1 MAVGLRDDHVAVVGM
16 ACKLPGAN
24 TPREYW
30 RNLAG
35 GVESIVRLSEQDLLA
50 AGVEPREF
58 RHPQYVNAA
67 ALIDEMEW
75 FDARFFGYTP
85 REAQVRDPQG
95 RLFLETCYAAVE
107 DSGYDVTRLGGLVGV
122 FGGMANN
129 RYGERYV
136 ARNAATKAVVGDLA
150 IDVSNGPDYLATAVS
165 YRLGFRGPSLTVQ
178 TACSTALVAVHI
190 ASQALRNGECDYALA
205 GAVEVELP
213 YGVGY
218 TWVEGGID
226 SRTGHIRPFDADA
239 CGTLFGSGVGVV
251 ALKRLGDALA
261 DGDHIYGVIRGSAVN
276 NDGSDR
282 AGFTAPSVSGQAQLV
297 VEALAVAE
305 VHPDSI
311 GFVEAHATGTLVGD
325 PIEIAGLTRA
335 FRAAG
340 ATAIRTTP
348 IGSVKANVGHLGPAA
363 GMAGLIK
370 ACLALRQQ
378 SIPPHINFTTPNPS
392 LELDTSPFYVPTELT
407 SWPRNGAPRRAGV
420 SSFGIGGTNA
430 HLIVEEAPPA
440 EPLDGPRRRWHVLP
454 VSAKTTSALE
464 SAISRLSDALSED
477 TEPELADIAYTLQV
491 GRTGLPHRRA
501 VIASSAAE
509 AAHALEAATTSQ
521 PGAAPTPGTRR
532 RLVMMFPGQ
541 GTLAGGVGRE
551 LRDAEPAFRE
561 ALDECAGLLRAHLDL
576 DLTELLFP
584 ATGGAGAAQ
593 RTLRQTRYAQPALF
607 AVEYAMA
614 RLLASAG
621 LEPAAM
627 IGQSTGE
634 LVAAHLAGV
643 FSLADATALVAARAR
658 LVDQTGP
665 VATLTVRGPEATV
678 AALLPAD
685 VDVVAVNGL
694 QATALAGS
702 EGSLT
707 KVREFLVADGYNCT
721 EVKAAD
727 ASHSRWVEPGLAEF
741 AAVVAGLSLHQPR
754 IPFMSNVTGDWIR
767 REEATD
773 PAYWARQLGEPV
785 RLADGFTTL
794 GSEKD
799 WALVEVGPGDVLS
812 KLADQCIGY
821 TTVPIVTSMRQ
832 PLRRVDDTAV
842 LAEAMKTLWLN
853 GVEVD
858 WSSWSG
864 RRRRVPLPT
873 YPFERRRYWVD
884 PDPVTVTATQQ
895 EAEES
900 QKPLPAD
907 RCTFAPRWYEAALP
921 DHDPAALAGD
931 WLVFASGHPVVEA
944 LIARLATDAAAV
956 TVVRPGPG
964 FAATGAGEF
973 TVRPGDAGD
982 LEQVLDQLSADPPA
996 RIVHALN
1003 VTEPV
1008 DDPVASG
1015 PVAGAMDS
1023 GFFQL
1028 LHLGRWLSRLDQ
1040 ERRPAVYVLSSNV
1053 QEVSGSEHL
1062 EPAKALLLGPAL
1074 LMQRELAGVKVR
1086 SIDVDLPLAL
1096 PEAAAVTQLLAEFAA
1111 DGADLQVAWRGRKRW
1126 RLDYATV
1133 PLDKPDA
1140 SRVAVRPSG
1149 TYLITGGLG
1158 GIGLA
1163 VAESL
1168 GEAAPNTVVLVGRSP
1183 FPPSERWADLIADP
1197 ATAEPLR
1204 SKLVRLQGL
1213 AERGTT
1219 VVTAQ
1224 CDVADDTALA
1234 ELVTTIRER
1243 HGGISG
1249 VYHSAGVAGGGMMA
1263 VRGDADAAA
1272 VLAPKVAGTLALHR
1286 LLGDEVDF
1294 MVLFSSTISATGAF
1308 GQVDYCAASN
1318 FLDAF
1323 ARWSA
1328 QRGRS
1333 VYSIGWA
1340 RWNEFGMSTDTAAT
1354 APEVFRQL
1362 ETGARSEPA
1371 RHPLLSR
1378 RFRGVGDRTVCTA
1391 VLEPGQHWVTA
1402 EHRLAGQELLV
1413 GTALLEMVDGA
1424 YRESVG
1430 NACAVTD
1437 LVFIAP
1443 IGVPEPTDLRI
1454 VMRPD
1459 GEGHTVT
1466 VLAAPVGRE
1475 PRTWSERARCRVV
1488 PVEATPAPRHD
1499 LAAISARCDRLTLG
1513 EQDVSQVDRL
1523 IEFGP
1528 HWHQAVTR
1536 MHVGDREELSRVEL
1550 PAPYWSETGKYR
1562 MHPALLDAAL
1572 GARYEADR
1580 VARGD
1585 TYLPLGYARVR
1596 SYEPLP
1602 PKLWAHLR
1610 HITDG
1615 AAGVATT
1622 DITLLDD
1629 DGKVLAEV
1637 TGYSERRVDP
1647 ARMRST
1653 LAAGA
1658 ASAQPAAATPAS
1670 AQPAAATPASAQP
1683 AAAALVS
1690 PYEDA
1695 LAETGI
1701 DTEVGID
1708 VLGRIMCWR
1717 PEPHLIVCP
1726 EGIHRSLRRSAAL
1739 TLDVIERELEDV
1751 HLLAAAATGE
1761 RPIDTPYLPPETDLQ
1776 RSLARFWS
1784 GALGIAKIG
1793 LDDDFFDL
1801 GGDSLLAVQL
1811 AARMREGLDLEL
1823 AIGRL
1828 FDNPTVRQLAD
1839 YLARTANGRAAVGEV
1854 GRQ

>member
-16 ACKLPGAN
+16 ACKFPGAN

-35 GVESIVRLSEQDLLA
+35 GVESIIRLSEQELLA

-58 RHPQYVNAA
+58 RNPHYVNAA

-107 DSGYDVTRLGGLVGV
+107 DSGYDVTQLGGLVGV

-136 ARNAATKAVVGDLA
+136 ARNAATKSVVGDLA

-165 YRLGFRGPSLTVQ
+165 YRLGFRGPSITVQ

-239 CGTLFGSGVGVV
+239 CGTLFGSGVGVI

-311 GFVEAHATGTLVGD
+311 GLMEAHATGTLVGD
-325 PIEIAGLTRA
+325 PIEVAGLTQA
-335 FRAAG
+335 YRAAG
-340 ATAIRTTP
+340 ATGIRTTP

-370 ACLALRQQ
+370 VCLALRQQ
-378 SIPPHINFTTPNPS
+378 SIPPHINFTAPNPN
-392 LELDTSPFYVPTELT
+392 LELETSPFYVPIELT
-407 SWPRNGAPRRAGV
+407 PWPRNGAPRRAGV

-430 HLIVEEAPPA
+430 HMIVEEAPSA
-440 EPLDGPRRRWHVLP
+440 EPIDGSHRRWHVLP

-464 SAISRLSDALSED
+464 SAVSRLSEALSED
-477 TEPELADIAYTLQV
+477 TEHELADIAYTLQV
-491 GRTGLPHRRA
+491 GRAVLPHRRA
-501 VIASSAAE
+501 VIASSPAE
-509 AAHALEAATTSQ
+509 AAHALVAATSQ
-521 PGAAPTPGTRR
+521 SGAAPTPGIRR

-551 LRDAEPAFRE
+551 LRDVEPAFRE
-561 ALDECAGLLRAHLDL
+561 ALDECAGLLRPHLDL

-584 ATGGAGAAQ
+584 PAGGAAAAQ
-593 RTLRQTRYAQPALF
+593 RALRETRYAQPAVF

-621 LEPAAM
+621 LEPSAM
-627 IGQSTGE
+627 LGQSTGE
-634 LVAAHLAGV
+634 LLAAHLAGV
-643 FSLADATALVAARAR
+643 FSLADAAALVAARAR

-678 AALLPAD
+678 APLLPAE
-685 VDVVAVNGL
+685 VDVVALNGL
-694 QATALAGS
+694 EATVLAGS
-702 EGSLT
+702 EGDLT
-707 KVREFLVADGYNCT
+707 KSREILVAGGFSCT
-721 EVKAAD
+721 EVRAAD
-727 ASHSRWVEPGLAEF
+727 TCHSRWVQPCLAEF
-741 AAVVAGLSLHQPR
+741 AAVVEGLSLNHPG
-754 IPFMSNVTGDWIR
+754 IPFISNVTGDWITP
-767 REEATD
+767 EQATD
-773 PAYWARQLGEPV
+773 PAYWTRQLGSPV
-785 RLADGFTTL
+785 RLADGFATL

-799 WALVEVGPGDVLS
+799 WALVEVGPGDILA

-821 TTVPIVTSMRQ
+821 TAMPIVTSMRQ

-842 LAEAMKTLWLN
+842 VAEALSTLWLY

-864 RRRRVPLPT
+864 RRRRLPLPT
-873 YPFERRRYWVD
+873 YPFERQRYWVD
-884 PDPVTVTATQQ
+884 PDPVTVTSPPQ

-900 QKPLPAD
+900 QEPLPAD
-907 RCTFAPRWYEAALP
+907 RCTFAPRWNEAALP
-921 DHDPAALAGD
+921 EHDPSPPAGN
-931 WLVFASGHPVVEA
+931 WLVFTSGHPVVEA
-944 LIARLATDAAAV
+944 LITRLAADAATV

-964 FAATGAGEF
+964 FAAPGAGEF
-973 TVRPGDAGD
+973 TVRPGDASD
-982 LEQVLDQLSADPPA
+982 LEQLLGHLSVDPPA

-1003 VTEPV
+1003 VTEPA
-1008 DDPVASG
+1008 DDPVAPST
-1015 PVAGAMDS
+1015 VSSAMDS
-1023 GFFQL
+1023 GFFDL
-1028 LHLGRWLSRLDQ
+1028 LHLGQWLSRLDQ
-1040 ERRPAVYVLSSNV
+1040 DRRPAVYALSSNV
-1053 QEVSGSEHL
+1053 QEVSGSERL

-1074 LMQRELAGVKVR
+1074 LMQRELAGVTIR
-1086 SIDVDLPLAL
+1086 SIDLDLPAAL
-1096 PEAAAVTQLLAEFAA
+1096 PEAATVAQVLSEIAA
-1111 DGADLQVAWRGRKRW
+1111 DQGDLQVAWRGRKRW

-1140 SRVAVRPSG
+1140 NRVVVRPGG

-1183 FPPSERWADLIADP
+1183 FPPPERWSELIADP
-1197 ATAEPLR
+1197 ATAGPLR
-1204 SKLVRLQGL
+1204 SKLLRLQGL

-1224 CDVADDTALA
+1224 CDVADETALA
-1234 ELVTTIRER
+1234 DLVTTIHER
-1243 HGGISG
+1243 HGRIHG
-1249 VYHSAGVAGGGMMA
+1249 VYHSAGVAAGGMMA
-1263 VRGDADAAA
+1263 VRSDDAAAA

-1286 LLGDEVDF
+1286 LLGDEVEF
-1294 MVLFSSTISATGAF
+1294 MALFSSTISATGAF

-1323 ARWSA
+1323 ARWA
-1328 QRGRS
+1328 VQRGRP
-1333 VYSIGWA
+1333 VLSIGWA
-1340 RWNEFGMSTDTAAT
+1340 RWNEFGMSTDTAAA

-1362 ETGARSEPA
+1362 EIGARSEPA
-1371 RHPLLSR
+1371 QHPLLSR
-1378 RFRGVGDRTVCTA
+1378 RVHGVGDRIMFTA
-1391 VLEPGQHWVTA
+1391 VLEPGHHWVTA

-1413 GTALLEMVDGA
+1413 GTALLEMIDGA
-1424 YRESVG
+1424 YREAVG
-1430 NACAVTD
+1430 GDCAITD
-1437 LVFIAP
+1437 LVFVAP
-1443 IGVPEPTDLRI
+1443 IGVPEPTDLRV
-1454 VMRPD
+1454 VMRPGGD
-1459 GEGHTVT
+1459 GYTVT
-1466 VLAAPVGRE
+1466 ILAAPIGRE

-1488 PVEATPAPRHD
+1488 PADATPAARHD
-1499 LAAISARCDRLTLG
+1499 LATISQRCNRLTLG
-1513 EQDVSQVDRL
+1513 EQDVAAVDRL

-1528 HWHQAVTR
+1528 HWHQVVK
-1536 MHVGDREELSRVEL
+1536 HIQVGHQEELSRVEL
-1550 PAPYWSETGKYR
+1550 AEPYWSETGQYR
-1562 MHPALLDAAL
+1562 LHPALLDAAV
-1572 GARYEADR
+1572 GARHEADR
-1580 VARGD
+1580 VARGE
-1585 TYLPLGYARVR
+1585 TYLPLGYARVHC
-1596 SYEPLP
+1596 YEPLP

-1653 LAAGA
+1653 LTADAAPPEPA
-1658 ASAQPAAATPAS
+1658 ASQVEP
-1670 AQPAAATPASAQP
+1670 
-1683 AAAALVS
+1683 ALVS
-1690 PYEDA
+1690 PHEDA

-1701 DTEVGID
+1701 DTHLGID
-1708 VLGRIMCWR
+1708 VLQRILCWR

-1726 EGIHRSLRRSAAL
+1726 EGIHRSLRRGAEL
-1739 TLDVIERELEDV
+1739 TLDVVERELGNV
-1751 HLLAAAATGE
+1751 QLLAAAATGE
-1761 RPIDTPYLPPETDLQ
+1761 RPMDTPYVPPETDLQ

-1801 GGDSLLAVQL
+1801 GGDSLIAVQL
-1811 AARMREGLDLEL
+1811 AARMREGLELEL
-1823 AIGRL
+1823 PIGRL

-1839 YLARTANGRAAVGEV
+1839 YLARRSRANGGPAVGEV
-1854 GRQ
+1854 EQQ

>member
-1 MAVGLRDDHVAVVGM
+1 MAMGLRDDHVAVVGM
-16 ACKLPGAN
+16 ACKFPGAN
-24 TPREYW
+24 SPREYW

-136 ARNAATKAVVGDLA
+136 ARNAATKSVVGDLA

-165 YRLGFRGPSLTVQ
+165 YRLGFRGPSITVQ

-190 ASQALRNGECDYALA
+190 ASQALRSGECDYALA

-226 SRTGHIRPFDADA
+226 SRTGHIRPFDAGA

-261 DGDHIYGVIRGSAVN
+261 DGDHVYGVIRGSAVN

-325 PIEIAGLTRA
+325 PIEVAGLTRA

-340 ATAIRTTP
+340 ATATRTTP

-378 SIPPHINFTTPNPS
+378 SIPPHINFTAPNPN
-392 LELDTSPFYVPTELT
+392 LELETSPFYVPTELT
-407 SWPRNGAPRRAGV
+407 PWPRNGTPRRAGV

-430 HLIVEEAPPA
+430 HMILEEAPPA
-440 EPLDGPRRRWHVLP
+440 EQLDGPRRRWHVLP
-454 VSAKTTSALE
+454 VSAKTTTALE

-477 TEPELADIAYTLQV
+477 TEHDLADIAYTLQV
-491 GRTGLPHRRA
+491 GRAVLPHRRA
-501 VIASSAAE
+501 VIASSPAE
-509 AAHALEAATTSQ
+509 AAQALEAATGQ
-521 PGAAPTPGTRR
+521 PGAAPTPGARR

-561 ALDECAGLLRAHLDL
+561 ALDECAGLLQAHLDL

-584 ATGGAGAAQ
+584 ATGGAAAAQ

-643 FSLADATALVAARAR
+643 FSLADAVALVAARAR
-658 LVDQTGP
+658 LVDQIGP
-665 VATLTVRGPEATV
+665 VAALTVRGPQAAV
-678 AALLPAD
+678 APLLPAD
-685 VDVVAVNGL
+685 IDVVAVNGL
-694 QATALAGS
+694 QSTVLAGS

-707 KVREFLVADGYNCT
+707 KARDLLVADGYSCT
-721 EVKAAD
+721 EAKAAD
-727 ASHSRWVEPGLAEF
+727 ASHSRWVEPGMAEF
-741 AAVVAGLSLHQPR
+741 AAVVAGMSLRQPC
-754 IPFMSNVTGDWIR
+754 IPFISNVTGNWITG
-767 REEATD
+767 EEATD
-773 PAYWARQLGEPV
+773 PAYWVRLLREPV

-853 GVEVD
+853 GLEVD
-858 WSSWSG
+858 WSSWAG
-864 RRRRVPLPT
+864 RRQRVPLPT
-873 YPFERRRYWVD
+873 YPFERQRYWVD
-884 PDPVTVTATQQ
+884 PDPSTATAPQQ
-895 EAEES
+895 EAEEP
-900 QKPLPAD
+900 QEPLPAD
-907 RCTFAPRWYEAALP
+907 RCTFAPRWNEAAVP
-921 DHDPAALAGD
+921 GHDPAALAHS

-964 FAATGAGEF
+964 FAATGSGEF
-973 TVRPGDAGD
+973 TVRPGNADD
-982 LEQVLDQLSADPPA
+982 LEQLLEQLSADPPA

-1003 VTEPV
+1003 LTEPA
-1008 DDPVASG
+1008 DDPVASDV
-1015 PVAGAMDS
+1015 VAEAMDS
-1023 GFFQL
+1023 AFFQL
-1028 LHLGRWLSRLDQ
+1028 LHLGQWLSRLEQ
-1040 ERRPAVYVLSSNV
+1040 ERRPAIYLLSSNV
-1053 QEVSGSEHL
+1053 QEVSGSERL

-1074 LMQRELAGVKVR
+1074 LMQRELAGVEVR
-1086 SIDVDLPLAL
+1086 SIDVDLPAAL
-1096 PEAAAVTQLLAEFAA
+1096 PEAAAVEQLLTEFAA
-1111 DGADLQVAWRGRKRW
+1111 EGADLQVAWRGRKRW

-1133 PLDKPDA
+1133 PLDRPEA
-1140 SRVAVRPSG
+1140 SRAAVRTGG

-1163 VAESL
+1163 VAESI

-1183 FPPSERWADLIADP
+1183 FPPAEQWTELIANP
-1197 ATAEPLR
+1197 TTAEPLR
-1204 SKLVRLQGL
+1204 SRLVRLQGL

-1224 CDVADDTALA
+1224 CDVADETALA
-1234 ELVTTIRER
+1234 ELVGTIRER
-1243 HGGISG
+1243 HGRISG

-1272 VLAPKVAGTLALHR
+1272 VLAPKVGGTLALHR

-1323 ARWSA
+1323 ARWSV
-1328 QRGRS
+1328 QRGRA

-1340 RWNEFGMSTDTAAT
+1340 RWNEFGMSTDTAAA

-1371 RHPLLSR
+1371 QHPLLSR

-1391 VLEPGQHWVTA
+1391 VLEPGQHWVTT

-1430 NACAVTD
+1430 GPCAVTD

-1443 IGVPEPTDLRI
+1443 VGVPGPIDLRI

-1466 VLAAPVGRE
+1466 VLAAPVGKE
-1475 PRTWSERARCRVV
+1475 PRSWEERARCRVV
-1488 PVEATPAPRHD
+1488 PVDAAPAPRHD

-1513 EQDVSQVDRL
+1513 EQDVSRVDRL

-1528 HWHQAVTR
+1528 HWHQAVKR
-1536 MHVGDREELSRVEL
+1536 MQVGDREELSRVEL
-1550 PAPYWSETGKYR
+1550 AEPYWPETGQYR

-1610 HITDG
+1610 HVTDG
-1615 AAGVATT
+1615 TAGVATT
-1622 DITLLDD
+1622 DIALLDD
-1629 DGKVLAEV
+1629 DGTVLAEV
-1637 TGYSERRVDP
+1637 TGYSERKVDP
-1647 ARMRST
+1647 DRMRST

-1658 ASAQPAAATPAS
+1658 ASDQPAT
-1670 AQPAAATPASAQP
+1670 TTP

-1690 PYEDA
+1690 PYEEA

-1701 DTEVGID
+1701 DTDVGID
-1708 VLGRIMCWR
+1708 VLGRILCWR

-1739 TLDVIERELEDV
+1739 TLDVIERELEDI

-1761 RPIDTPYLPPETDLQ
+1761 RPIDTPYVPPETDLQ

-1801 GGDSLLAVQL
+1801 GGDSLLAIQL

-1839 YLARTANGRAAVGEV
+1839 YLARTANGGAVDEV
-1854 GRQ
+1854 GGR